1 MVEGQGMIIGEG
13 KTIVVGIKTHTIIV
27 IPTVDNDMINDM
39 IGVEVTMVT
48 EVDMEVVEVV
58 GLTTMTM
65 VIEDV
70 IIEVIT
76 TMAQIINKENV
87 HEMTTTISVIGGN
100 QKLLKCDP
108 KNVASIIAFMF

>member
-13 KTIVVGIKTHTIIV
+13 KTIVVGIKTRTIIV

-48 EVDMEVVEVV
+48 EADMEVV

-76 TMAQIINKENV
+76 IMAQIINKENV
-87 HEMTTTISVIGGN
+87 HEMTTTISVIGDN
-100 QKLLKCDP
+100 QKLLKYDP